1 MFMKSYYKCPS
12 TWKKKE
18 HFSVKVLLEARI
30 GFQFGPQ
37 LPDDDDDGG
46 GDGGRAWMEEDQDN
60 DDEDN
65 QWCKSECLGNGK
77 GTVFSGKGH

>member
-1 MFMKSYYKCPS
+1 M
-12 TWKKKE
+12 KKKE

-65 QWCKSECLGNGK
+65 Q
-77 GTVFSGKGH
+77 